1 MVKLYKEDDKGN
13 LLYMETWST
22 ESFRAIVHKGKVGRE
37 GSDEEI
43 EMNKFDKA
51 IKTESDYFKYF
62 TDKYKKEGYLEI
74 PDEKLVWLVVQFPMK
89 SLKGNK
95 RDHWLRDKVT
105 EYLNEELG
113 WRGLGHVDGF
123 DMGKQIADHK
133 KFALNIF
140 CEVVDEAKGI
150 AAIKRCLREYRLD
163 YTRIKIASR
172 PYLSDGGFQLKY
184 SAKKKDQ
191 TFSL

>member
-1 MVKLYKEDDKGN
+1 MFKLHKRDAKNN
-13 LLYMETWST
+13 LLYAECWTS
-22 ESFRAIVHKGKVGRE
+22 EEKLGIVHTGKVGKD
-37 GSDEEI
+37 GDSEEFAI
-43 EMNKFDKA
+43 GEKF
-51 IKTESDYFKYF
+51 KTSSEFLNHFKNHF
-62 TDKYKKEGYLEI
+62 KKLGYVEFNEADLT
-74 PDEKLVWLVVQFPMK
+74 WLVVQFEMK

-95 RDHWLRDKVT
+95 RDHWLKDKVS

-113 WRGLGHVDGF
+113 WRGIGHIDGF
-123 DMGKQIADHK
+123 DMGEQIAFK
-133 KFALNIF
+133 GKYALNIF
-140 CEVVDEAKGI
+140 CEVYDEEKGI

-191 TFSL
+191 TFSI

>member
-1 MVKLYKEDDKGN
+1 MKKLYKEDDQGN
-13 LLYMETWST
+13 LLYAEYWINPEKQVIIHT
-22 ESFRAIVHKGKVGRE
+22 GKVGKE
-37 GSDEEI
+37 GVTEEL
-43 EMNKFDKA
+43 EFDSEE
-51 IKTESDYFKYF
+51 TSLKYF
-62 TDKYKKEGYLEI
+62 LDRFEPKGYQAFSKDDKTY
-74 PDEKLVWLVVQFPMK
+74 LVVQFPMK

-95 RDHWLRDKVT
+95 RDHWLKEKVM

-123 DMGKQIADHK
+123 DMGEMINLPKSY
-133 KFALNIF
+133 ALNIF
-140 CEVVDEAKGI
+140 SEVVDEEKGI
-150 AAIKRCLREYRLD
+150 AAIKRCLRTYRLD

-172 PYLSDGGFQLKY
+172 PLLSNTTFKLKY